1 MNKLLTRGGIEFIA
15 VFLGIALSFNV
26 EEWREDAQIRKRLRS
41 DYENIKKDL
50 EKDLPYLERIVNEQQ
65 AANQSSLKM
74 LEMLNP
80 ESTFNYKEFMLLNEK
95 SIGNNTFFGT
105 QSSYDASVSSG
116 RLTYFGND
124 ELSNEI
130 GKVFSHHYYRI
141 HYNGELLDNTYF
153 RELPILVR
161 GDLSKKLKIQDENID
176 IIKSHRYIT
185 ELQLKEE
192 IQRIYVLR
200 CQAGIEQIKKVIKML
215 DIEISKQY

>member
-1 MNKLLTRGGIEFIA
+1 MNKLLTRGGIEFVA

-26 EEWREDAQIRKRLRS
+26 EEWREDTQIKNRLRS
-41 DYENIKKDL
+41 DYINIKKDL
-50 EKDLPYLERIVNEQQ
+50 EKDLPYLKRIALEQQ
-65 AANQSSLKM
+65 MANQSSVKM
-74 LEMLNP
+74 LTMLNP
-80 ESTFNYKEFMLLNEK
+80 DTPFDYNDFMSLNDK
-95 SIGNNTFFGT
+95 SVANNTFFGT

-130 GKVFSHHYYRI
+130 GKIYSHHYYRI

-153 RELPILVR
+153 RELPILVT
-161 GDLSKKLKIQDENID
+161 GPLASKKIIRQENTQIIQ
-176 IIKSHRYIT
+176 SHGYIT

-200 CQAGIEQIKKVIKML
+200 CEAGIDQIQKVIKML
-215 DIEISKQY
+215 DAELSE

>member
-1 MNKLLTRGGIEFIA
+1 
-15 VFLGIALSFNV
+15 
-26 EEWREDAQIRKRLRS
+26 
-41 DYENIKKDL
+41 
-50 EKDLPYLERIVNEQQ
+50 
-65 AANQSSLKM
+65 
-74 LEMLNP
+74 MLNP
-80 ESTFNYKEFMLLNEK
+80 DSSFNYDDFMMLND
-95 SIGNNTFFGT
+95 SSTANNTFFGT

-130 GKVFSHHYYRI
+130 GKIYSHHYYRI

-153 RELPILVR
+153 RELPILAR
-161 GDLSKKLKIQDENID
+161 GNLSFKTKIREENIK

-200 CQAGIEQIKKVIKML
+200 CDAGIDQIQKVIKML
-215 DIEISKQY
+215 EEKLS

>member
-1 MNKLLTRGGIEFIA
+1 MNKLLTRGGVEFLA

-26 EEWREDAQIRKRLRS
+26 EEWREDAQIKNRLRS
-41 DYENIKKDL
+41 DYINIKKDL
-50 EKDLPYLERIVNEQQ
+50 EKDLPYLKRISAEQQ
-65 AANQSSLKM
+65 TANQSSLKM
-74 LEMLNP
+74 ISMLNP
-80 ESTFNYKEFMLLNEK
+80 DSSFNYDDFMMLNER
-95 SIGNNTFFGT
+95 STGNNTFFGT

-130 GKVFSHHYYRI
+130 GKIYSHHYYRI

-161 GDLSKKLKIQDENID
+161 GNLSLKTKIREENIK

-200 CQAGIEQIKKVIKML
+200 CDAGIDQIQKVIKML
-215 DIEISKQY
+215 EEELS

>member
-26 EEWREDAQIRKRLRS
+26 EEWREDAQIKNRLKS
-41 DYENIKKDL
+41 DYINIKKDL
-50 EKDLPYLERIVNEQQ
+50 EKDLPYLKRIAEEQKF
-65 AANQSSLKM
+65 ANSHTVRM
-74 LEMLNP
+74 LEMLHP
-80 ESTFNYKEFMLLNEK
+80 DSLFNYKKYMQLSEK
-95 SIGNNTFFGT
+95 YEGDNTFFGT
-105 QSSYDASVSSG
+105 QSSYDASVASG

-215 DIEISKQY
+215 DIELSKQN

>member
-1 MNKLLTRGGIEFIA
+1 MNRLLTRGGVEFLA

-26 EEWREDAQIRKRLRS
+26 EEWREDAQIKNRLKS
-41 DYENIKKDL
+41 DYLNIKKDL
-50 EKDLPYLERIVNEQQ
+50 EKDLPYLIRITEEQS
-65 AANQSSLKM
+65 AANENIQKM
-74 LEMLNP
+74 ILMLHP
-80 ESTFNYKEFMLLNEK
+80 DSIFNYDQFMRLNTAAV
-95 SIGNNTFFGT
+95 GNNTFFGA

-130 GKVFSHHYYRI
+130 GKIYSHHYYRI

-153 RELPILVR
+153 RELPILVT
-161 GDLSKKLKIQDENID
+161 GSLSNKAKIRQENTK
-176 IIKSHRYIT
+176 IIKTHRYIS

-200 CQAGIEQIKKVIKML
+200 CGAALDQIQKVIKML
-215 DIEISKQY
+215 DEQLS

>member
-26 EEWREDAQIRKRLRS
+26 EEWREDAQIRNRLRS
-41 DYENIKKDL
+41 DYVNIKKDL

-141 HYNGELLDNTYF
+141 HYNGELLDKSYAREIPRIVTGPISLNPEIEKANTS
-153 RELPILVR
+153 R
-161 GDLSKKLKIQDENID
+161 
-176 IIKSHRYIT
+176 IKSQSYIA
-185 ELQLKEE
+185 ELQLIEE
-192 IQRIYVLR
+192 FQRIYISR
-200 CQAGIEQIKKVIKML
+200 CEWGIEQIEKVISML
-215 DIEISKQY
+215 KNEL

>member
-1 MNKLLTRGGIEFIA
+1 MNKLLTRGGIEFVA

-26 EEWREDAQIRKRLRS
+26 EEWREDAQIKNRLRS
-41 DYENIKKDL
+41 DYINIKKDL
-50 EKDLPYLERIVNEQQ
+50 EKDLPYLKRIALEQQ
-65 AANQSSLKM
+65 TANHSSIKM
-74 LEMLNP
+74 LTMLNP
-80 ESTFNYKEFMLLNEK
+80 DTPFDYNDFMSLNDK
-95 SIGNNTFFGT
+95 SVANNTFFGT

-130 GKVFSHHYYRI
+130 GKIYSHHYYRI

-153 RELPILVR
+153 RELPILVT
-161 GDLSKKLKIQDENID
+161 GPLASKKIIRQENTQIIQ
-176 IIKSHRYIT
+176 SHGYIT

-200 CQAGIEQIKKVIKML
+200 CEAGIDQIQKVIKML
-215 DIEISKQY
+215 DAELSE

>member
-1 MNKLLTRGGIEFIA
+1 MNKLLTRGGVEFLA

-26 EEWREDAQIRKRLRS
+26 EEWREDAQIKNRLRS
-41 DYENIKKDL
+41 DYINIKKDL
-50 EKDLPYLERIVNEQQ
+50 EKDLPYLKRISAEQQ
-65 AANQSSLKM
+65 TANQSSLKM
-74 LEMLNP
+74 ISMLNP
-80 ESTFNYKEFMLLNEK
+80 DSSFNYDDFMMLND
-95 SIGNNTFFGT
+95 SSTANNTFFGT

-130 GKVFSHHYYRI
+130 GKIYSHHYYRI

-161 GDLSKKLKIQDENID
+161 GNLSLKTKIREENIK

-200 CQAGIEQIKKVIKML
+200 CDAGIDQIQKVIKML
-215 DIEISKQY
+215 EEELS

>member
-26 EEWREDAQIRKRLRS
+26 EEWREDAQIKNRLKS
-41 DYENIKKDL
+41 DYINIKKDL

-153 RELPILVR
+153 REIPRIVT
-161 GDLSKKLKIQDENID
+161 GIFLK
-176 IIKSHRYIT
+176 S
-185 ELQLKEE
+185 
-192 IQRIYVLR
+192 
-200 CQAGIEQIKKVIKML
+200 
-215 DIEISKQY
+215 

>member
-1 MNKLLTRGGIEFIA
+1 MNKLLTRGGIEFVA

-26 EEWREDAQIRKRLRS
+26 EEWREDAQIKNRLRS
-41 DYENIKKDL
+41 DYINIKKDL
-50 EKDLPYLERIVNEQQ
+50 EKDLPYLKRIALEQQ
-65 AANQSSLKM
+65 TANQSSVKM
-74 LEMLNP
+74 LTMLHPDTPFDYND
-80 ESTFNYKEFMLLNEK
+80 FMSLNDK
-95 SIGNNTFFGT
+95 SVANNTFFGT

-130 GKVFSHHYYRI
+130 GKIYSHHYYRI

-153 RELPILVR
+153 RELPILVT
-161 GDLSKKLKIQDENID
+161 GPLASKKIIRQENTQIIQ
-176 IIKSHRYIT
+176 SHGYIT

-200 CQAGIEQIKKVIKML
+200 CEAGIDQIQKVIKML
-215 DIEISKQY
+215 DAELSE

>member
-1 MNKLLTRGGIEFIA
+1 MNKLLTRGGVEFLA

-26 EEWREDAQIRKRLRS
+26 EEWREDAQIKNRLRS
-41 DYENIKKDL
+41 DYINIKKDL
-50 EKDLPYLERIVNEQQ
+50 EKDLPYLKRISAEQQ
-65 AANQSSLKM
+65 TANQSSVKM
-74 LEMLNP
+74 ISMLNP
-80 ESTFNYKEFMLLNEK
+80 DSSFNYDDFMMLND
-95 SIGNNTFFGT
+95 SSTANNTFFGT

-130 GKVFSHHYYRI
+130 GKIYSHHYYRI

-161 GDLSKKLKIQDENID
+161 GNLSLKTKIREENIK

-200 CQAGIEQIKKVIKML
+200 CDAGIDQIQKVIKML
-215 DIEISKQY
+215 EEELS

>member
-1 MNKLLTRGGIEFIA
+1 MNKLLTRGGVEFLA

-26 EEWREDAQIRKRLRS
+26 EEWREDAQIKNRLRS
-41 DYENIKKDL
+41 DYINIKKDL
-50 EKDLPYLERIVNEQQ
+50 EKDLPYLKRISAEQQ
-65 AANQSSLKM
+65 TANQSSLKM
-74 LEMLNP
+74 ISMLNP
-80 ESTFNYKEFMLLNEK
+80 DSSFNYDDFMMLND
-95 SIGNNTFFGT
+95 SSTANNTFFGT

-130 GKVFSHHYYRI
+130 GKIYSHHYYRI

-153 RELPILVR
+153 RELPILAR
-161 GDLSKKLKIQDENID
+161 GNQSFKTKIREENIK

-200 CQAGIEQIKKVIKML
+200 CDAGIDQIQKVIKML
-215 DIEISKQY
+215 EEELS

>member
-26 EEWREDAQIRKRLRS
+26 EEWREDAQIRNRLRS
-41 DYENIKKDL
+41 DYVNIKKDL

-141 HYNGELLDNTYF
+141 HYNGELLDKSYAREIPRIVTGPISLNPEIEKANT
-153 RELPILVR
+153 
-161 GDLSKKLKIQDENID
+161 SQ
-176 IIKSHRYIT
+176 IKSQSYIA
-185 ELQLKEE
+185 ELQLIEE
-192 IQRIYVLR
+192 FQRIYISR
-200 CQAGIEQIKKVIKML
+200 CEWGIEQIEKVISML
-215 DIEISKQY
+215 KNELSN

>member
-26 EEWREDAQIRKRLRS
+26 EEWREDAQIRNRLRS
-41 DYENIKKDL
+41 DYVNIKKDL

-141 HYNGELLDNTYF
+141 HYNGELLDKSYAREIPRIVTGPISLNPEIEKANT
-153 RELPILVR
+153 
-161 GDLSKKLKIQDENID
+161 SQ
-176 IIKSHRYIT
+176 IKSQSYIA
-185 ELQLKEE
+185 ELQLIEE
-192 IQRIYVLR
+192 FQRIYISR
-200 CQAGIEQIKKVIKML
+200 CEWGIEQIEKVISML
-215 DIEISKQY
+215 KNELSS

>member
-26 EEWREDAQIRKRLRS
+26 EEWREDAQIRNRLKS

-161 GDLSKKLKIQDENID
+161 GDPVSYTHLTLPTICS
-176 IIKSHRYIT
+176 
-185 ELQLKEE
+185 
-192 IQRIYVLR
+192 V
-200 CQAGIEQIKKVIKML
+200 
-215 DIEISKQY
+215 

>member
-1 MNKLLTRGGIEFIA
+1 MNKLLTRGGVEFLA

-26 EEWREDAQIRKRLRS
+26 EEWREDAQIKNRLRS
-41 DYENIKKDL
+41 DYINIKKDL
-50 EKDLPYLERIVNEQQ
+50 EKDLPYLKRISAEQQ
-65 AANQSSLKM
+65 TANQSSLKM
-74 LEMLNP
+74 ISMLNP
-80 ESTFNYKEFMLLNEK
+80 DSSFNYDDFMMLNDR
-95 SIGNNTFFGT
+95 STANNTFFGT

-130 GKVFSHHYYRI
+130 GKIYSHHYYRI

-161 GDLSKKLKIQDENID
+161 GNLSLKTKIREENIK

-200 CQAGIEQIKKVIKML
+200 CDAGIDQIQKVIKML
-215 DIEISKQY
+215 EEELS

>member
-1 MNKLLTRGGIEFIA
+1 MNKLLTRGGIEFVA

-26 EEWREDAQIRKRLRS
+26 EEWREDAQIKNRLRS
-41 DYENIKKDL
+41 DYINIKKDL
-50 EKDLPYLERIVNEQQ
+50 EKDLPYLKRIALEQQ
-65 AANQSSLKM
+65 MANQSSVKM
-74 LEMLNP
+74 LTMLNP
-80 ESTFNYKEFMLLNEK
+80 DTPFDYNDFMSLNDK
-95 SIGNNTFFGT
+95 SVANNTFFGT

-130 GKVFSHHYYRI
+130 GKIYSHHYYRI

-153 RELPILVR
+153 RELPILVT
-161 GDLSKKLKIQDENID
+161 GPLASKKIIRQENTQIIQ
-176 IIKSHRYIT
+176 SHGYIT

-200 CQAGIEQIKKVIKML
+200 CEAGIDQIQKVIKML
-215 DIEISKQY
+215 DGELSE

>member
-1 MNKLLTRGGIEFIA
+1 MNKLLTRGGVEFLA

-26 EEWREDAQIRKRLRS
+26 EEWREDAQIKNRLRS
-41 DYENIKKDL
+41 DYINIKKDL
-50 EKDLPYLERIVNEQQ
+50 EKDLPYLKRISAEQQ
-65 AANQSSLKM
+65 TANQSSVKM
-74 LEMLNP
+74 ISMLNP
-80 ESTFNYKEFMLLNEK
+80 DSSFNYDDFMMLNDR
-95 SIGNNTFFGT
+95 STANNTFFGT

-130 GKVFSHHYYRI
+130 GKIYSHHYYRI

-161 GDLSKKLKIQDENID
+161 GNLSLKTKIREENIK

-200 CQAGIEQIKKVIKML
+200 CDAGIDQIQKVIKML
-215 DIEISKQY
+215 EEELS

>member
-26 EEWREDAQIRKRLRS
+26 EEWREDAQIRNRLRS
-41 DYENIKKDL
+41 DYVNIKKDL

-141 HYNGELLDNTYF
+141 HYNGELLDKSYAREIPRIVTGPISLNPEIEKANT
-153 RELPILVR
+153 
-161 GDLSKKLKIQDENID
+161 SQ
-176 IIKSHRYIT
+176 IKSQSYIA
-185 ELQLKEE
+185 ELQLIEE
-192 IQRIYVLR
+192 FQRIYISR
-200 CQAGIEQIKKVIKML
+200 CEWGIEQIEKVISML
-215 DIEISKQY
+215 KNVLSS

>member
-26 EEWREDAQIRKRLRS
+26 EEWREDAQIRNRLRS

-141 HYNGELLDNTYF
+141 HYNGELLDKSYAREIPRIVTGPISLNPEIEKANT
-153 RELPILVR
+153 
-161 GDLSKKLKIQDENID
+161 SQ
-176 IIKSHRYIT
+176 IKSQSYIA
-185 ELQLKEE
+185 ELQLIEE
-192 IQRIYVLR
+192 FQRIYISR
-200 CQAGIEQIKKVIKML
+200 CEWGIEQIEKVISML
-215 DIEISKQY
+215 KNELSN